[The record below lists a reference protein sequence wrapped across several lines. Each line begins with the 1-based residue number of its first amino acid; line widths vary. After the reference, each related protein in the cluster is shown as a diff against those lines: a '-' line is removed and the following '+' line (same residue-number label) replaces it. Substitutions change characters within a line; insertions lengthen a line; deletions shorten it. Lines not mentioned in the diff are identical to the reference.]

1 MLEPGHRPIIS
12 IDTQWIA
19 WSASGR
25 ERPSVP
31 HQHRYQRVLRAPFDR
46 RLARTR
52 ATPMLRRSLLRP
64 SRSRRLLR
72 CRCRCRHTEGTADE
86 CVRHPSLVS
95 VRFRLAGNHDVA
107 GVRPPVS
114 LRRVDRFLTGIFDRP
129 PPTSLLDTL
138 GTDAA
143 DPDAHA
149 TTSIRPA
156 AMSARSS
163 SAGTAKSGGRS
174 SIHPRSET
182 PLLARIDN

>member
-12 IDTQWIA
+12 IDTQWVA

-25 ERPSVP
+25 ERSSVP
-31 HQHRYQRVLRAPFDR
+31 HRHRYQRVLRALFDR

-52 ATPMLRRSLLRP
+52 ATPTLRRSLLRP

-72 CRCRCRHTEGTADE
+72 CRCRHAEGTADG

-95 VRFRLAGNHDVA
+95 VRFRLASNHDVA
-107 GVRPPVS
+107 GVRPRVASP
-114 LRRVDRFLTGIFDRP
+114 RRSFLTGIFDRP
-129 PPTSLLDTL
+129 PPTSLLDAL

-156 AMSARSS
+156 TMSARSS

-174 SIHPRSET
+174 STHPRSET